1 MAIDPMQLETDILAQ
16 CLEPLGECLT
26 PEVAQKIVDF
36 RASPELQA
44 RIDELADKC
53 NEGELTPEEASE
65 YDRYVDA
72 IDVVAM
78 LKAQVRAVL
87 KTPTAA

>member
-1 MAIDPMQLETDILAQ
+1 MTIDLTQFEADILAQ

-26 PEVAQKIVDF
+26 PEVAQKIVGF

-78 LKAQVRAVL
+78 LKAQVRALL
-87 KTPTAA
+87 KTSTAA

>member
-1 MAIDPMQLETDILAQ
+1 MALDSIPLESDLLAQ
-16 CLEPLGECLT
+16 CLKPLEECLT
-26 PEVAQKIVDF
+26 PEVAQKILAF
-36 RASPELQA
+36 RVSAEMQA

-53 NEGELTPEEASE
+53 NEGELTEEEAAE

-72 IDVVAM
+72 IDMVAV

-87 KTPTAA
+87 TPPPVA